1 MTVKELIIKL
11 LDCDMDKE
19 IYIADDVEFEDEN
32 GKCNGSVYGIESI
45 EEKHNVYL
53 NFDNRNH
60 RSKSASSTGEGGE
73 QDAVSV

>member
-19 IYIADDVEFEDEN
+19 ICIADDVEFEDKN
-32 GKCNGSVYGIESI
+32 GKCNGSVYNIESI

-60 RSKSASSTGEGGE
+60 RLKGASLTGVEGSE
-73 QDAVSV
+73 

>member
-1 MTVKELIIKL
+1 MTVKELITQL

-19 IYIADDVEFEDEN
+19 ICIADDVEFEDEN
-32 GKCNGSVYGIESI
+32 GKCNGSVYNIENI

-60 RSKSASSTGEGGE
+60 RLKGESLTGAESEG
-73 QDAVSV
+73 

>member
-11 LDCDMDKE
+11 LDCDMDKR
-19 IYIADDVEFEDEN
+19 ISIADDVEFENEN
-32 GKCNGSVYGIESI
+32 GKCNGSAYDIKSI

-60 RSKSASSTGEGGE
+60 RLRGGT
-73 QDAVSV
+73 QHDD

>member
-11 LDCDMDKE
+11 LDCDIDKE
-19 IYIADDVEFEDEN
+19 ICIADDVEFEDEN
-32 GKCNGSVYGIESI
+32 GKCNGSVYDIKSI

-60 RSKSASSTGEGGE
+60 RLKGASPTGKEVAE
-73 QDAVSV
+73 

>member
-1 MTVKELIIKL
+1 MTVKEFITQL

-32 GKCNGSVYGIESI
+32 GKCNGSVYDIESI

-60 RSKSASSTGEGGE
+60 RLRGASPTGGEGSE
-73 QDAVSV
+73 E

>member
-1 MTVKELIIKL
+1 MTVKELITQL

-19 IYIADDVEFEDEN
+19 ICIADDVEFENEN
-32 GKCNGSVYGIESI
+32 GKCSGSVYDIESI

-60 RSKSASSTGEGGE
+60 RLKGASPTEAEGSE
-73 QDAVSV
+73 E

>member
-11 LDCDMDKE
+11 LDYDMDKR
-19 IYIADDVEFEDEN
+19 ISIADDVEFENEN
-32 GKCNGSVYGIESI
+32 GKCNGSAYDIKSI

-60 RSKSASSTGEGGE
+60 RLKGASPTGAEGSKK
-73 QDAVSV
+73 